1 MLKWNSCVGL
11 IIAYHVLTV
20 LTEYD
25 FRLLLQCSSYCLFG
39 LMHELS
45 FSCRLEMEQLKKGFS
60 AVEKF
65 IHSTTEVLSLTFG
78 VSGR

>member
-11 IIAYHVLTV
+11 IIAYHELTV

-25 FRLLLQCSSYCLFG
+25 FILLLQCSSCLFG

-45 FSCRLEMEQLKKGFS
+45 FSCRLEIKELKKGFS
-60 AVEKF
+60 AVQKF
-65 IHSTTEVLSLTFG
+65 IQSTTKVLSLTFEE
-78 VSGR
+78 SGR

>member
-11 IIAYHVLTV
+11 IIAYHELTV

-25 FRLLLQCSSYCLFG
+25 FILLLQCSNCLFG

-45 FSCRLEMEQLKKGFS
+45 FSCRLEIEELKKGFS
-60 AVEKF
+60 AVQKF
-65 IHSTTEVLSLTFG
+65 IQSTTKVLSLTFEE
-78 VSGR
+78 SGR